1 MPFMRVSPGLTATVN
16 LSVRQADSAISL
28 GSGDVPVL
36 ATPRLVA
43 LVEQAAV
50 AAVAESLPAGSTT
63 VGTNVT
69 IDHLA
74 ATAIG
79 DEVAASATVV
89 AVDGRRVSF
98 SIEAHEGDKL
108 IARGTHSRA
117 IVDRDRFLASLT
129 EDPTP

>member
-1 MPFMRVSPGLTATVN
+1 M
-16 LSVRQADSAISL
+16 
-28 GSGDVPVL
+28 L